1 MTPVWDGGPK
11 CLVAHG
17 TVPTLGGGRSKEQME
32 ILAFLIIGGVW
43 AVFLLPSFFEGQ
55 RSASMRSTRSFARH
69 NDLLA
74 SVALHSAE
82 EVRAANMARRRRRR
96 TVAVLSTGALGSL
109 GAAVITG
116 STVWLGVTIVFD
128 ILLAGFVTA
137 LLQAKAARF
146 QALAPVVSI
155 DLTEQRD
162 VGEVEATHSIRIV
175 GA

>member
-1 MTPVWDGGPK
+1 
-11 CLVAHG
+11 
-17 TVPTLGGGRSKEQME
+17 ME

-43 AVFLLPSFFEGQ
+43 AVFLLPSFFEGHK
-55 RSASMRSTRSFARH
+55 SASMRSTRNFARN

-74 SVALHSAE
+74 SVALQSAE
-82 EVRAANMARRRRRR
+82 QVRAVSGARRRRRR
-96 TVAVLSTGALGSL
+96 AVAILGSGALGSL

-116 STVWLGVTIVFD
+116 SSLWLGVTIVFD

-146 QALAPVVSI
+146 QPVAPVVSI
-155 DLTEQRD
+155 DLTATEEIT
-162 VGEVEATHSIRIV
+162 EVEVIPTIRIA

>member
-1 MTPVWDGGPK
+1 
-11 CLVAHG
+11 
-17 TVPTLGGGRSKEQME
+17 ME

-55 RSASMRSTRSFARH
+55 KSASMRSTRSFARN

-74 SVALHSAE
+74 SVAMRSAE
-82 EVRAANMARRRRRR
+82 EVRATSGARRRRRR
-96 TVAVLSTGALGSL
+96 AVAILGSGALGSL

-116 STVWLGVTIVFD
+116 STMWLGVTIVFD

-146 QALAPVVSI
+146 QPVAPVVSI
-155 DLTEQRD
+155 DLTGEEELT
-162 VGEVEATHSIRIV
+162 EVEVIPTIRIV